1 MFVCYCLYLEEL
13 FTFLWQ
19 VNLLLSLLCVS
30 GWISVSGS
38 ESQTVDV
45 QPGEEV
51 TLQCSN
57 MSYSA
62 VHAQWFR
69 VINRT
74 KPHCIASMYG
84 AHRNASFCDG
94 FQKGKF
100 EMSSDIS
107 NIFLKIK
114 PVDLSDSG
122 LYFCGCYV
130 KAHIVISS
138 ATLLNV
144 QGKIIFKPLLKS
156 SFPIIFFTLS
166 QTLFHAHL

>member
-1 MFVCYCLYLEEL
+1 MFRCW
-13 FTFLWQ
+13 FISWR

-45 QPGEEV
+45 QSGGEV
-51 TLQCSN
+51 TLRCSN
-57 MSYSA
+57 MSSSP
-62 VHAQWFR
+62 AQAEWFR

-84 AHRNASFCDG
+84 ADGEASFCDG

-122 LYFCGCYV
+122 LYFCGCYR
-130 KAHIVISS
+130 KGHTVISN